1 MVCSQRC
8 IYYPANPA
16 YVTEVR
22 EHETHTERNAIFLC
36 QYDDHRIKEFV
47 ECPFYKER
55 VKGDILD

>member
-1 MVCSQRC
+1 M
-8 IYYPANPA
+8 YYPANPA
-16 YVTEVR
+16 YITEVR
-22 EHETHTERNAIFLC
+22 EYETHTERNAIFLC